1 MAKASFYVYFTDE
14 NLAKGAEKR
23 LEDMGYKVNITTED
37 DGRFLAKADKAI
49 RPHDLDK
56 AEQQMNAIVID
67 FTGEYDGVTG
77 L

>member
-14 NLAKGAEKR
+14 NLATAATKR
-23 LEDMGYKVNITTED
+23 LEDMGYKVNVTTED
-37 DGRFLAKADKAI
+37 DGRFLAQADKAI

-56 AEQQMNAIVID
+56 AEQDMNAIVID
-67 FTGEYDGVTG
+67 YTGEYDGYSG